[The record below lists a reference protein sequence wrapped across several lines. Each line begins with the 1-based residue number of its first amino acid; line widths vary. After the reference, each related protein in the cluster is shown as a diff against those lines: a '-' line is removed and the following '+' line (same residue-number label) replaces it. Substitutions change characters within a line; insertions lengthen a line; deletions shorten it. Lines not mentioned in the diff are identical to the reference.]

1 VLIGTHIELVLLLN
15 IKGTALLNKDPR
27 LLRVVGDLTFNLV
40 VLLSNN
46 SEIDDFKR
54 NRFSKII
61 EFLQLNKI
69 GIYK

>member
-1 VLIGTHIELVLLLN
+1 MLIGTHIELVLLLN

>member
-1 VLIGTHIELVLLLN
+1 MLIGTHVELVLLLN

-40 VLLSNN
+40 VILSND

-54 NRFSKII
+54 NRFSKIM